1 MSTPHP
7 SPLPGNGAR
16 GFSLFHRFQPML
28 RYINEKEVAQIL
40 TMPKT
45 LELVEASLKARAEG
59 RAVDVPRVRA
69 RAPAG
74 TLHILEAAAPD
85 LKLIGYK
92 AYYSNPGKGSRYHV
106 HLFDTDSGNLVAM
119 IEASYLG
126 MVRTGAASGVATRYM
141 AREDAATVGMIG
153 AGKQAVGQLEAVCA
167 VRKIRHVKVYSRN
180 IERARGFCDTL
191 SAKLGVKMEAVAT
204 AADAVRGADVINV
217 ITKAAA
223 PVLLGEWLE
232 PGQHINAAGS
242 NALTRRELDVA
253 VITRCARV
261 VVDARGTARNECG
274 DLLPLIESGKLDWDA
289 LPELG
294 EVIVGRIPGRK
305 SRDEITL
312 YESHGM
318 GIQDIYTGHHILDVA
333 RKQNVGIDL
342 PVGG

>member
-1 MSTPHP
+1 MI
-7 SPLPGNGAR
+7 
-16 GFSLFHRFQPML
+16 
-28 RYINEKEVAQIL
+28 RYINEAEVAQIL

-45 LELVEASLKARAEG
+45 VELVEAALKARAEA
-59 RAVDVPRVRA
+59 RAIDVPRVRA
-69 RAPAG
+69 RSPAG
-74 TLHILEAAAPD
+74 TLHILQAAAPE

-106 HLFDTDSGNLVAM
+106 HLINTDSGNLVAM

-141 AREDAATVGMIG
+141 ARPDAATVGMIG

-167 VRKIRHVKVYSRN
+167 VRKITSAKVYSRKT
-180 IERARGFCDTL
+180 EKARDFCAAM
-191 SAKLGVKMEAVAT
+191 SEKLGIKMEAVTSAPE
-204 AADAVRGADVINV
+204 AVRGVDIINV
-217 ITKAAA
+217 ITKASS

-242 NALTRRELDVA
+242 NALTRRELDEA
-253 VITRCARV
+253 AIKRCARV
-261 VVDARGTARNECG
+261 VVDSRGTARNECG

-294 EVIVGRIPGRK
+294 ELIAGHVAGRK

-318 GIQDIYTGHHILDVA
+318 GIQDIYTGHHVLEVA
-333 RKQNVGIDL
+333 LKQGIGIDL
-342 PVGG
+342 PIGG